1 MTSFGYENKIC
12 IVTGGAGG
20 LGLEIAKGFLASGAN
35 VIVTDIVQERLDE
48 CPQSLPKE
56 HQERLLAVKADVTS
70 VEEMEGVFETAVK
83 KWGRVDVVVNN
94 AGITDL
100 FAPVGDMTKEVLEK
114 LIAVNTIAPAMI
126 SGIAVRQMLKQEPA
140 GGVILNVGSAA
151 SNHGYRAGE
160 YFVSFCTCI
169 CPYRSYLTDS
179 IVNRNCIYHQQTWY
193 HWPNAEHSRFL
204 WDERYP

>member
-1 MTSFGYENKIC
+1 MIAFNYKNKTC

-20 LGLEIAKGFLASGAN
+20 LGLETAKGFLAAGAN

-48 CPQSLPKE
+48 CPKSVPSESQLRFLPI
-56 HQERLLAVKADVTS
+56 KADVTS

-100 FAPVGDMTKEVLEK
+100 FAPIGDVTKEFLEK
-114 LIAVNTIAPAMI
+114 MIAVNTIAPAMI

-140 GGVILNVGSAA
+140 GGAILNVGSAA
-151 SNHGYRAGE
+151 SNHGHRAGE
-160 YFVSFCTCI
+160 
-169 CPYRSYLTDS
+169 
-179 IVNRNCIYHQQTWY
+179 
-193 HWPNAEHSRFL
+193 
-204 WDERYP
+204 